1 MEIFKGV
8 GRAWHNFL
16 SPPIRASF
24 MSSIGISGEVDVL
37 NEARVKCPRCGGET
51 FEGCHY
57 DGDMGGM
64 LKFLDRYTAACKK
77 CGFVLSANVSGGDVG
92 QSEWDTE
99 CPFCGIPYHAHKKR

>member
-1 MEIFKGV
+1 
-8 GRAWHNFL
+8 
-16 SPPIRASF
+16 

-99 CPFCGIPYHAHKKR
+99 CPFCGIPCHAHKKR